1 MPSGRLPQWKGRRAS
16 NECLNGCREAR
27 ADRHHHIGVATDR
40 DDTELVDHGVSGF
53 GGTIR
58 LAQTQFI
65 RLARPEEQTRL
76 NGMTEPM
83 ADKNRTPEQ
92 KARDNIDA
100 TLEGAG
106 WNVQSKIQIDFSAGL
121 GIAVR
126 EYQTDVGPAD

>member
-1 MPSGRLPQWKGRRAS
+1 MSASTVVERR
-16 NECLNGCREAR
+16 G

-106 WNVQSKIQIDFSAGL
+106 WNVQSKIQ
-121 GIAVR
+121 GIIYLFCQPPPIPNNSLSSTAR
-126 EYQTDVGPAD
+126 N